1 MALERWTGFFRE
13 VIDLVNTGERRYGVA
28 NTNYSDYMVE
38 RLELAIQSCQA
49 IANGLSVAS
58 SDVSS
63 DEESVTEYKECI
75 EQLVELLRGLLDQ
88 WKEYQL
94 ILESNSRSAAYHLP
108 IQRTYERGRP
118 KFDIDKEQLEYLLS
132 LSFSWSDIA
141 ALLGISRTTLYRY
154 GSVFYI

>member
-1 MALERWTGFFRE
+1 MVLERWIGFFRE
-13 VIDLVNTGERRYGVA
+13 IIDLVNIGERHYGVA
-28 NTNYSDYMVE
+28 SANYSDYMVE

-58 SDVSS
+58 SNVSNN
-63 DEESVTEYKECI
+63 EESVTEYKDCI

-88 WKEYQL
+88 WKEYHL
-94 ILESNSRSAAYHLP
+94 ILESSSRSAAYH
-108 IQRTYERGRP
+108 ECGWP
-118 KFDIDKEQLEYLLS
+118 KFDIDKEQLEYLVS

-154 GSVFYI
+154 RIVFYSLNLH